1 LALAWASVSIGAK
14 PAGAQV
20 AAPSI
25 ALFDG
30 LAVTLH
36 GEVNRVQYPAGATLH
51 SSTETLYALSFTFL
65 FGG

>member
-1 LALAWASVSIGAK
+1 
-14 PAGAQV
+14 V

-25 ALFDG
+25 ALFEG

-36 GEVNRVQYPAGATLH
+36 GEVNRDQYPAGATLH
-51 SSTETLYALSFTFL
+51 SSTETLCALSFTFL